1 MASKKTG
8 SFCSF
13 CGKPKD
19 EATMLIS
26 GIEANICDACV
37 EQASKIVDVEI
48 GSHQKQKKNTQAAAP
63 IKLLKPHEIK
73 AHLDEYVIGQDQA
86 KKVLSVAIYNHYK
99 RILNPAEKEDI
110 EIEKSNVL
118 MVGETGT
125 GKTLLVRTLAK
136 ILNVPFCIADATV
149 LTEAGYVGED
159 VESVISR
166 LYQASNYDAASTEK
180 GIVYIDEIDKI
191 ARKGDNPSISRDV
204 SGEGVQQGLLKLL
217 EGTIANIAPEGG
229 RKHPDQKFVKI
240 DTKNILFICGG
251 AFNGIEKII
260 AKRLNTSA
268 IGFSSNKKTKI
279 AETELFEQIAPS
291 DLKSFGLIPEIIGR
305 MPMLTFLQQLDR
317 NALHN
322 ILLKPKNA
330 LLKQYIKLLA
340 LEGIELEFD
349 KKAIDLIVSKAVEFK
364 LGARGLRTIC
374 EKLMLDV
381 MYDAPSSKEKA
392 ITITADM
399 VVSKLADLDNI
410 KAA

>member
-1 MASKKTG
+1 MASKKSG

-13 CGKPKD
+13 CGKPKE

-37 EQASKIVDVEI
+37 EQASKIVDVEL
-48 GSHQKQKKNTQAAAP
+48 GGVAKKRTSKETDFKINLP
-63 IKLLKPHEIK
+63 KPNEIK
-73 AHLDEYVIGQDQA
+73 KHLDEYVIGQDQA
-86 KKVLSVAIYNHYK
+86 KKVLAVAVYNHYK
-99 RILNPAEKEDI
+99 RVMHNPNNEGI

-136 ILNVPFCIADATV
+136 ALKVPFCIADATV

-166 LYQASNYDAASTEK
+166 LYQASDYDLEATQR

-204 SGEGVQQGLLKLL
+204 SGAGVQQGLLKLL
-217 EGTIANIAPEGG
+217 EGTVANIAPEGG

-240 DTKNILFICGG
+240 DTRNILFICGG
-251 AFNGIEKII
+251 AFNGIEKLI
-260 AKRLNTSA
+260 ARRLNNSSV
-268 IGFSSNKKTKI
+268 GFLTQGKERIKDTNLI
-279 AETELFEQIAPS
+279 EQIAPT

-305 MPMLTFLQQLDR
+305 MPMITFLQPLDR
-317 NALHN
+317 DALKN
-322 ILLKPKNA
+322 ILIKPKNA
-330 LLKQYIKLLA
+330 LLKQYIKLME
-340 LEGIELEFD
+340 LEGITLDFD
-349 KKAIDLIVSKAVEFK
+349 KKAIELIVSKAVEFK

-381 MYDAPSSKEKA
+381 MFDAPSKNDKA

-399 VVSKLADLDNI
+399 VVEKLADLDAS

>member
-1 MASKKTG
+1 MASKKSG
-8 SFCSF
+8 AFCSF
-13 CGKPKD
+13 CGKPKE

-37 EQASKIVDVEI
+37 EQASKIVDVEM
-48 GSHQKQKKNTQAAAP
+48 GGVAKQKFSETKFDITLP
-63 IKLLKPHEIK
+63 KPHEIK
-73 AHLDEYVIGQDQA
+73 KHLDEYVIGQDQA
-86 KKVLSVAIYNHYK
+86 KKVLAVSVYNHYK
-99 RILNPAEKEDI
+99 RLMHNSDTSGV

-136 ILNVPFCIADATV
+136 ILKVPFCIADATV

-166 LYQASNYDAASTEK
+166 LYQASDYDLDATQR

-240 DTKNILFICGG
+240 DTRNILFICGG
-251 AFNGIEKII
+251 AFNGIDRLI
-260 AKRLNTSA
+260 ARRLNNSA
-268 IGFSSNKKTKI
+268 VGFVTQGKDRIT
-279 AETELFEQIAPS
+279 ETDLIEQIAPS
-291 DLKSFGLIPEIIGR
+291 DLRSFGLIPEIIGR
-305 MPMLTFLQQLDR
+305 MPMITYLQPLDR
-317 NALHN
+317 EALKN
-322 ILLKPKNA
+322 ILSKPKNA
-330 LLKQYIKLLA
+330 ILKQYIKLMA
-340 LEGIELEFD
+340 LEGIILDFD
-349 KKAIDLIVSKAVEFK
+349 KKAIDVIISKAVEFK

-381 MYDAPSSKEKA
+381 MYEAPSKNEKT

-399 VVSKLADLDNI
+399 VVEKLADLNS